1 MIRRVVS
8 FALHQ
13 PLFML
18 LMTLLFIAGG
28 VFAFESLPIEA
39 FPDVSDIQVNVVT
52 LYEGRAAEEVEKQI
66 TIPIE
71 LSLAGLPHNV
81 RMFSHTQFGL
91 SYIVLTF
98 DDKVN
103 DYFARQ
109 QVLER
114 LQTADLPNGI
124 TPQLAPLSTPIGEI
138 YRYRIRGD
146 GMSPT
151 DLRTIQDWT
160 VTRYLKLTPGVADI
174 VTMGGLVK
182 QYEVN
187 PDLEKL
193 RYYDVSLLQIYNAL
207 GRGNANAGGS
217 YAEQGSQQYLVRGI
231 GLLRSPDDIGNV
243 VVASRGGTPILIKD
257 VASVSVG
264 AVPRQ
269 GIDGQDKDD
278 DVVTGIV
285 LLRKGE
291 NPSDVLAALKK
302 RVNDLNTSILP
313 KGVKVDAF
321 YDRTWLIGTTLHTV
335 FHNLGEGALLVA
347 VVLLL
352 FLGNLRAAAIVAIVI
367 PLSLLAT
374 FIGLTWRGIPAN
386 LLSLGAM
393 DFGIIV
399 DGAVIVVENVFRRLS
414 DGKTRDLAA
423 LRDTIIDATAEVGRP
438 TFFSMLIII
447 AANIPIFTLQRHEGR
462 IFAPMAWT
470 VTSALIGSLLLSL
483 TLVPLLCYLV
493 LRSKL
498 PHEENRLV
506 RLCKRIYEPILRS
519 AMRAPGRVVATAV
532 VALAASL
539 FVAPRLGSE
548 FLPELNEGQIWIN
561 FNLPPG
567 ISVPETM
574 AQVRKAREALSK
586 IPEVT
591 TVVSKAGRP
600 EDGTD
605 PKPINMVEMFVG
617 LLPPDQWK
625 RHVSKDQVIAE
636 MDSALAPIP
645 GIEVSFSQPIRD
657 NVLESISQ
665 IDGQIVVKVFG
676 DDPAQLSKTTHQV
689 LEQVSTVPGVE
700 RAFIDR
706 EGEVPQARID
716 IDRARAARYGLN
728 VADLEDQIEIA
739 LGGRSATDLWEGE
752 KHFAVV
758 PRLAP
763 ADRGLSALERIPV
776 DAGDGVRIPLADVAH
791 ITAGAGAMNIARED
805 GRRVMAV
812 GVFIQGRDMGS
823 VVKDMQDRVGHL
835 SMPTGYSVTWSGEFE
850 NQERAMKRLMVIV
863 PVSVFLIFLLLF
875 HTFNSVRYTALVL
888 LNVPFAMIGGIFALL
903 ITGFPVSVSAAIGFI
918 ALFGQSVL
926 NGVVMISVFNHLR
939 GQGVDAEEAVLN
951 GSLMRMRTV
960 LMTALLATLGLLP
973 MALSHGIGSET
984 QKPLA
989 IVIIGGLT
997 TATLLVLVVLPALYL
1012 VLARREEAAPAPAF
1026 AEPVVDGALSDPA
1039 ATHANDAF
1047 GETKPA

>member
-1 MIRRVVS
+1 MIRRIVA
-8 FALHQ
+8 FALDQ

-18 LMTLLFIAGG
+18 LMLLLFVGGG
-28 VFAFESLPIEA
+28 VYAFATLPIEA

-52 LYEGRAAEEVEKQI
+52 LYSGRAAEEVEKQI
-66 TIPIE
+66 TIPVE
-71 LSLAGLPHNV
+71 LALAGLPHNV

-91 SYIVLTF
+91 SYVVLTF

-114 LQTADLPNGI
+114 LQTADLPPNVV
-124 TPQLAPLSTPIGEI
+124 PQLAPLSTPIGEI
-138 YRYRIRGD
+138 YRYRLRAPGLD
-146 GMSPT
+146 PT
-151 DLRTIQDWT
+151 ELRSIQDWT
-160 VTRYLKLTPGVADI
+160 VTRYLKMTPGVADV

-187 PDLEKL
+187 PDPERL
-193 RYYDVSLLQIYNAL
+193 RYYGVSLLQLYSAL

-217 YAEQGSQQYLVRGI
+217 YVEQGSQQYLVRGI
-231 GLLRSPDDIGNV
+231 GLLRSADDIGDV
-243 VVASRGGTPILIKD
+243 VVASRGGTPILVKD
-257 VASVSVG
+257 IARVAVS

-269 GIDGQDKDD
+269 GVVGQDSDD

-285 LLRKGE
+285 LMRKGE
-291 NPSDVLAALKK
+291 NPSEVLAALKQ
-302 RVNDLNTSILP
+302 RVAELNASILP
-313 KGVKVDAF
+313 RGVKVDSF
-321 YDRTWLIGTTLHTV
+321 YDRTWLIDTTLHTV
-335 FHNLGEGALLVA
+335 FHNLVEGALLVA
-347 VVLLL
+347 LVLLL
-352 FLGNLRAAAIVAIVI
+352 FLGNLRAAAIVAVVI

-414 DGKTRDLAA
+414 DARVRNKTE
-423 LRDTIIDATAEVGRP
+423 LRDTVVDATAEVGRP

-470 VTSALIGSLLLSL
+470 ITSALIGSLLLSL

-493 LRSKL
+493 LRTRL
-498 PHEENRLV
+498 REGENIVV
-506 RLCKRIYEPILRS
+506 RACRRVYEPILRS
-519 AMRAPGRVVATAV
+519 ALRAPWRVVATAI

-539 FVAPRLGSE
+539 AVAPRLGSE
-548 FLPELNEGQIWIN
+548 FLPELNEGTVWIN

-567 ISVPETM
+567 ISIPETM
-574 AQVRKAREALSK
+574 AQLKRARAALRS

-605 PKPINMVEMFVG
+605 PKPINMVEIFVG
-617 LLPPDQWK
+617 LQPPAQWK
-625 RHVSKDQVIAE
+625 RHVTKDQILQE

-665 IDGQIVVKVFG
+665 IDGQVVIKVFG
-676 DDPAQLSKTTHQV
+676 DEPDRLRAATNDV
-689 LEQVSTVPGVE
+689 LHAVDSVPGVA
-700 RAFIDR
+700 RAFVDR
-706 EGEVPQARID
+706 AGAVPQARIE
-716 IDRARAARYGLN
+716 IDRPRAARYGLN
-728 VADLEDQIEIA
+728 VGDLEDQIEIG

-752 KHFAVV
+752 RHFAVV

-763 ADRGLSALERIPV
+763 DDRQLSQLGRIPI
-776 DAGDGVRIPLADVAH
+776 DAGDGVRVPLAEVAH
-791 ITAGAGAMNIARED
+791 VGTGVGAMNISREN
-805 GRRVMAV
+805 GRKVMAV
-812 GVFIQGRDMGS
+812 GVFIHGRDMGS
-823 VVKDMQDRVGHL
+823 VVKDMQQRVSRL
-835 SMPTGYSVTWSGEFE
+835 ALPNGYNVTWSGEFE
-850 NQERAMKRLMVIV
+850 NQQRAMRRLMVIV

-888 LNVPFAMIGGIFALL
+888 LNVPFAMVGGIFALL
-903 ITGFPVSVSAAIGFI
+903 ITGFPLSVSAAIGFI
-918 ALFGQSVL
+918 ALFGQAVL

-939 GQGVDAEEAVLN
+939 ASAGNEIDAFEVVWK

-989 IVIIGGLT
+989 IVIIGGLV
-997 TATLLVLVVLPALYL
+997 TATPLVLVVLPVLYAALL
-1012 VLARREEAAPAPAF
+1012 RRELQTRGATASQVDAPLPAQ
-1026 AEPVVDGALSDPA
+1026 PQDVVILQSNG
-1039 ATHANDAF
+1039 HV
-1047 GETKPA
+1047 